1 MVESTLNDNNE
12 KGSAIIVGGSLSG
25 LMTAIALAREG
36 IGVRVLE
43 KVPQAPR
50 TGAGLQVE
58 GASFFESGTAK
69 HLRNL
74 TSGGKS
80 SVQLWSSIES
90 RLREAIEKQPLINL
104 HYNTLVDKIGQ
115 NTEEVWAITDEG
127 KRITADI
134 LIGADGHRSIVRSY
148 VNPNHPNAEFAG
160 YVVWIA
166 SVNETALPINKRPD
180 PSSPDVQML
189 NSPSGFMFG
198 SILESDNSS
207 ERRIG
212 CTWYDNTQT
221 PLLRKLGSVEGTVV
235 QHSIDG
241 KDIPQKDLTVLASQA
256 KEKWPEPWL
265 SATLHAIE
273 TRQLMGIPIKEYVP
287 KTLVKKC
294 FALVGDAAHVPA
306 PITASG
312 FNESLEDAVVLAKC
326 VATGLKKQLA
336 LNALKEYET
345 IRLPIVRRMVQSGH
359 SFSTSFGRK

>member
-1 MVESTLNDNNE
+1 MVESTLNYDNE

-36 IGVRVLE
+36 IRVGVLE

-50 TGAGLQVE
+50 TGAGLQVD
-58 GASFFESGTAK
+58 GGSFFDSGTTK
-69 HLRNL
+69 HLKNL

-80 SVQLWSSIES
+80 GVQLWSSIES
-90 RLREAIEKQPLINL
+90 RLREDIKNQPLIDL
-104 HYNTLVDKIGQ
+104 HYNTLVDEIGQ

-127 KRITADI
+127 KPISADI

-148 VNPNHPNAEFAG
+148 VDPNHPHADFAG

-166 SVNETALPINKRPD
+166 SVNEMDLPANKRPD
-180 PSSPDVQML
+180 SHGPDVQML

-198 SILESDNSS
+198 SILESDDST

-221 PLLRKLGSVEGTVV
+221 PLLRKIGSVEGTVV

-241 KDIPQKDLTVLASQA
+241 KDIPQKDLAELASQA

-273 TRQLMGIPIKEYVP
+273 TRQLMGIPIKQYVP
-287 KTLVKKC
+287 ETLVKER

-312 FNESLEDAVVLAKC
+312 FNESLVDAVVLAKC
-326 VATGLKKQLA
+326 VATGLKKQHVLD
-336 LNALKEYET
+336 ALKEYEA
-345 IRLPIVRRMVQSGH
+345 IRLPIVRRMVQSGR